1 MKSIRFLSSTLSAAL
16 LFFCIT
22 SGTGFAAEPANHV
35 VNDTEIQAQVDTQ
48 LHSEAADRQAIRDL
62 MTHPEFQRIAG
73 AAGLD
78 LQRADAAVGVLSG
91 AELQRL
97 ASQARQANADIIG
110 GKTVMMTWTMVI
122 VIVAAI
128 VILVAVL

>member
-1 MKSIRFLSSTLSAAL
+1 MKSIRFLSSTLCAAL
-16 LFFCIT
+16 LLFCIT
-22 SGTGFAAEPANHV
+22 SGTGFAAEPTNHV

-62 MTHPEFQRIAG
+62 MARPEFQRIAG
-73 AAGLD
+73 TAGVD

-91 AELQRL
+91 AELQQL

-110 GKTVMMTWTMVI
+110 GKTMVMSWTMII
-122 VIVAAI
+122 VIVAAL
-128 VILVAVL
+128 VILIAVL